1 MSFNEPSKYSDS
13 FSQLYLMFDTAIT
26 KLPNNFVKH
35 KLGQS
40 NNYTNTVNNINNIR
54 ADIFT
59 EQQELFSSSES
70 IKREIEKYNFLIK
83 TVEKENTQLTNTLKQ
98 FKNTG
103 LAAEGEL
110 KMQETIYRE
119 LITRNII
126 LLIIILKVISGQ
138 IIKLVKKNLIK

>member
-1 MSFNEPSKYSDS
+1 MSFNEPYKYSNS
-13 FSQLYLMFDTAIT
+13 FSQLYLMFNTAIT
-26 KLPNNFVKH
+26 NLPNNFIKY

-40 NNYTNTVNNINNIR
+40 NDYTNTVNNINNIR

-83 TVEKENTQLTNTLKQ
+83 TVEKENTKLTNTLKQ
-98 FKNTG
+98 FENTG

-110 KMQETIYRE
+110 KMQVTIYRE

-126 LLIIILKVISGQ
+126 LLIIILKVLSEQ
-138 IIKLVKKNLIK
+138 IIKLVKKN

>member
-1 MSFNEPSKYSDS
+1 MSFNEPYKYSNS
-13 FSQLYLMFDTAIT
+13 FSQLYLMFNTAIT
-26 KLPNNFVKH
+26 NLPNNFIKY
-35 KLGQS
+35 KLGQG
-40 NNYTNTVNNINNIR
+40 NDYTNTVNNINNIR

-83 TVEKENTQLTNTLKQ
+83 TVEKENTKLTNTLKQ
-98 FKNTG
+98 FENTG

-110 KMQETIYRE
+110 KMQVTIYRE

-126 LLIIILKVISGQ
+126 LLIIILKVLSEQ
-138 IIKLVKKNLIK
+138 IIKLVKKN